1 MPRRWRSLA
10 GLYGRSLA
18 IRICDDSSRVD
29 VFYREPIRIPTLP
42 PRGWQGNLRVLI
54 GLLRDLSIPV
64 PTCSLSIT
72 QMASVT
78 TLYAFLWLS
87 VTWILYKSISLLYIR
102 RQHAIKSRKLACEPA
117 PLWPATNLGISTIK
131 QMMAA
136 QKAGRFPAYLREREE
151 VLSESQNRP
160 VHTMRLSILGNEA
173 HFTSDPKNI
182 QALLATQFKD
192 FGLGSARIG
201 NFGPLMGDGIVGF
214 DYH

>member
-1 MPRRWRSLA
+1 
-10 GLYGRSLA
+10 
-18 IRICDDSSRVD
+18 
-29 VFYREPIRIPTLP
+29 
-42 PRGWQGNLRVLI
+42 
-54 GLLRDLSIPV
+54 
-64 PTCSLSIT
+64 
-72 QMASVT
+72 
-78 TLYAFLWLS
+78 
-87 VTWILYKSISLLYIR
+87 
-102 RQHAIKSRKLACEPA
+102 
-117 PLWPATNLGISTIK
+117 
-131 QMMAA
+131 MAA

-214 DYH
+214 HCHFVLLRLLTNFSVCIRWQKMGTLSSTSSASVRSR